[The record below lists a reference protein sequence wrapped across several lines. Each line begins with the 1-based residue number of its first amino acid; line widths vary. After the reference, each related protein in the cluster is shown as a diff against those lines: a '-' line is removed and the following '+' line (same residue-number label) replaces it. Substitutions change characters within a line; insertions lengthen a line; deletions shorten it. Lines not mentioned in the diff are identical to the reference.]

1 MHADR
6 SLLDPGAASVA
17 GAAHGQLASAMPDRG
32 LALSGHKVVE
42 EGARALLL
50 QVPGLVRIDVR
61 PLEDGLQVIPRVLR
75 DVELGWEI
83 DEEAVTDYGKTA
95 EETAQPALVGFRI
108 ALWTK
113 PHPIAGRVLLSFTRT
128 GAHGASHFVGHAVL
142 LEMRPGA

>member
-1 MHADR
+1 MAER
-6 SLLDPGAASVA
+6 PLLDPGAAQVA
-17 GAAHGQLASAMPDRG
+17 GAAHGQLASAMPDGG
-32 LALSGHKVVE
+32 LALSGHKLVE

-50 QVPGLVRIDVR
+50 HVPGLVRIDVR

-95 EETAQPALVGFRI
+95 EETAQPALVGFRL
-108 ALWTK
+108 ALWTE
-113 PHPIAGRVLLSFTRT
+113 PHPVAGRVLLSFTRT